1 MPLRRILSLVSFGTL
16 LAWSGVIAL
25 VLLFRPDD
33 LMIWGVLLF
42 YVFLFLATVGTCTVL
57 GTVIRVRIRRASVP
71 VRQLMRSFRQAI
83 FFGLLV
89 IVALV
94 LSHTELLSSWSLL
107 LLIVGLGFVELFF
120 VTSRSRAT

>member
-1 MPLRRILSLVSFGTL
+1 MPLRRILSLVGFGTL

-33 LMIWGVLLF
+33 LLIWGVLLF
-42 YVFLFLATVGTCTVL
+42 YVLLFLATVGTCTVL
-57 GTVIRVRIRRASVP
+57 GTVVRVRVRRASVP
-71 VRQLMRSFRQAI
+71 VRQLMRSFRQAL

-89 IVALV
+89 VVALV
-94 LSHTELLSSWSLL
+94 LSHAELLSSWSLL